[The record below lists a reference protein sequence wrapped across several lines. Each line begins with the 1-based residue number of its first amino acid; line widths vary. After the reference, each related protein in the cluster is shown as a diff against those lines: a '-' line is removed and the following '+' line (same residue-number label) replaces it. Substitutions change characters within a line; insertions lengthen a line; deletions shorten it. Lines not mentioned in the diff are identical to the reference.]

1 MTLQLLRDLSRST
14 LPLTVNDRDAIDQL
28 RLLRAAG
35 LVAVFLSSPHSPTP
49 FARVLAELRG
59 MSVEGVIEATGANA
73 LAAIPGLAGLTQRE
87 A

>member
-1 MTLQLLRDLSRST
+1 MTLQLLREISRST

-49 FARVLAELRG
+49 FARVL
-59 MSVEGVIEATGANA
+59 VVTPEGRRA
-73 LAAIPGLAGLTQRE
+73 LASSELMAIV
-87 A
+87 